1 MIKKGITLMKYKQD
15 DCNEENLNQETN
27 NKRMTITEFLEKYKI
42 WFTTLL
48 SFALTCSAL
57 MVSIASY
64 NINKYQTHINE
75 QTMINT
81 DLERQPYFSIEN
93 VYSDDEQEYTYIV
106 RNTGGEIRYVNIY
119 ICPYLFVEKINEE
132 YKTLDCAFIELLGLY
147 RNSNIRL
154 NDDVIFA
161 FKDYMF
167 NDINNGK
174 DILANDLFQYYSSL
188 DNLEGM
194 NTSIRSELFYNLQ
207 ISYVN
212 YKNEYKVDVVTL
224 SRSSDISGKTN
235 GNNLLNID
243 MSGRYSLNIDDIEI
257 VKQCKEIIENL
268 RKDFGQIDAVEK
280 YRKER
285 F

>member
-1 MIKKGITLMKYKQD
+1 M
-15 DCNEENLNQETN
+15 
-27 NKRMTITEFLEKYKI
+27 
-42 WFTTLL
+42 LL
-48 SFALTCSAL
+48 HSDS
-57 MVSIASY
+57 
-64 NINKYQTHINE
+64 E
-75 QTMINT
+75 
-81 DLERQPYFSIEN
+81 PYFSIEN

-243 MSGRYSLNIDDIEI
+243 MSGRYSLNSNSNIFRVDSLNIDDIEI